1 MNTGKTAYMIFL
13 LMIMIL
19 MLTQQGYCKTECPSP
34 DTPII
39 NIGQLTEEKLHE
51 FQSICDRKGGEFI
64 FYAPEGFEMAV
75 KLKVE
80 GSVVTMK
87 EGGDTPITIKFQTPV
102 YFYASSKK
110 GSDPLFS
117 LDGKRWCMAT
127 ELFGG
132 MISFG
137 AGSEKKGE
145 ESMPVFN
152 LTMKL
157 DLKSKP
163 AKQ

>member
-1 MNTGKTAYMIFL
+1 MKSKNAVIIILAVLAIFS
-13 LMIMIL
+13 MA
-19 MLTQQGYCKTECPSP
+19 QQGWCRTEGPSP
-34 DTPII
+34 DVPVI
-39 NIGQLTEEKLHE
+39 NIGELTADKLKE
-51 FQSICDRKGGEFI
+51 FQAICEKKGSEFI

-75 KLKVE
+75 NVKVE
-80 GSVVTMK
+80 GSVVSMK
-87 EGGDTPITIKFQTPV
+87 DGGEKPIVIKFQTPV

-117 LDGKRWCMAT
+117 LDCKKWCKAT

-137 AGSEKKGE
+137 AGSDKNGDA
-145 ESMPVFN
+145 SIPVFN